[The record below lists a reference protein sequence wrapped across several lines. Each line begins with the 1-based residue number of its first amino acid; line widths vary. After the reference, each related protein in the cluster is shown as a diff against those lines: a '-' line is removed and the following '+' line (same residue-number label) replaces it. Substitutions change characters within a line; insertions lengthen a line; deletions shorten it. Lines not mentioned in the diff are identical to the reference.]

1 MIWYLNQVA
10 RKLASMQ
17 HGWKVKEANDKQR
30 QLEQKEARKQTL
42 AADERV
48 VEAMKQR
55 RDTSRTRKEVLS
67 MSVIWLRL
75 E

>member
-1 MIWYLNQVA
+1 
-10 RKLASMQ
+10 MQ

-55 RDTSRTRKEVLS
+55 RDTSRTRKEVLPAWVS
-67 MSVIWLRL
+67 FPDRSFLTHSRIDRHD
-75 E
+75 

>member
-1 MIWYLNQVA
+1 
-10 RKLASMQ
+10 MQ

-55 RDTSRTRKEVLS
+55 RDTSRSRKEVLS
-67 MSVIWLRL
+67 MSVL
-75 E
+75 

>member
-1 MIWYLNQVA
+1 
-10 RKLASMQ
+10 MQ

-48 VEAMKQR
+48 VDAMKQR
-55 RDTSRTRKEVLS
+55 RDSSRTRKEVLS
-67 MSVIWLRL
+67 ISDTCMYGCGLNNNIRPHIDRHG
-75 E
+75 

>member
-1 MIWYLNQVA
+1 
-10 RKLASMQ
+10 MQ

-55 RDTSRTRKEVLS
+55 RDTSRTRKEVIPAWVLFPDRFFLTRS
-67 MSVIWLRL
+67 RIDRHD
-75 E
+75 